1 MNDFYQIPAPVQL
14 VAEVSIAANA
24 TNDNVMRDQQYQT
37 APFDCY
43 LTLRDTG
50 SATGLRRSLL
60 ISGRSIVDR
69 GFVNTNNRVPIV
81 PDDLITSN
89 VPVRAGQQITLPV
102 FNTTAGALTFRAI
115 IDLVPAWEG

>member
-1 MNDFYQIPAPVQL
+1 MDFDMPLAPVQL
-14 VAEVSIAANA
+14 VSEISIAANA

-37 APFDCY
+37 APFDGY

-60 ISGRSIVDR
+60 ISGRSVVDR

-81 PDDLITSN
+81 PDDIVTTN
-89 VPVRAGQQITLPV
+89 IPIRAGQQITLPV
-102 FNTTAGALTFRAI
+102 NNTTAGALTFRAV
-115 IDLVPAWEG
+115 IDIVPA

>member
-1 MNDFYQIPAPVQL
+1 MNDDYLMPLAPVQL
-14 VAEVSIAANA
+14 VAEISIAANA

-37 APFDCY
+37 APFDGY

-81 PDDLITSN
+81 PDDLVTTNI
-89 VPVRAGQQITLPV
+89 PIRAGQQITLPV
-102 FNTTAGALTFRAI
+102 SNTTGGALTFRAI
-115 IDLVPAWEG
+115 IDIVPA